1 MADYPAW
8 LESTERLPDG
18 RSVRVRPIR
27 PQDWRQLQ
35 AGLALLT
42 PEDRH
47 FRFMGGLDTISDD
60 LARRLSTVD
69 YEREIAIVAFGAER
83 DGGPAGLARLAPLG
97 PGQVELAIVVLP
109 GWKRL
114 GLGRLLCERGLAW
127 ARRQGIAKVE
137 MLLLAENLAMRRLAE
152 DLGFAIRPV
161 PQEFGVLQGELE
173 LKGKPT

>member
-18 RSVRVRPIR
+18 RSVLVRPIR
-27 PQDWRQLQ
+27 RTDWRQLQ
-35 AGLALLT
+35 RGLALLT

-60 LARRLSTVD
+60 LAKRLSAVD
-69 YEREIAIVAFGAER
+69 YEREIAIVAFGAAGTHE
-83 DGGPAGLARLAPLG
+83 PAGLARLAPAG
-97 PGQVELAIVVLP
+97 PGKVELAVVILP
-109 GWKRL
+109 AWKRQ

-127 ARRQGIAKVE
+127 ARRQGVTEVE

-161 PQEFGVLQGELE
+161 PEEFGVLQGELR
-173 LKGKPT
+173 LGGD